1 MNYQT
6 LQFDLQDHVA
16 WITLDRPAALNALNL
31 QMAKELYDVA
41 NRCGADKSVRAAVL
55 MGSGERAFCAGG
67 DVADFAKAGDGLE
80 RLLRE
85 MTGYLHLAVSR
96 FAWMRAPLIGAING
110 VAAGAGFSLA
120 LCCDL
125 AIAADSVKFTS
136 AYSKIGFTPD
146 GSSTWFLS
154 RLLGHRRAMEL
165 YLTERVLTAQEALDW
180 GLVNRVV
187 PGKDL
192 TAETRKLAAQL
203 AKGPTL
209 AYGGIKKLLQMA
221 ATESLESQMER
232 ETRGIV
238 RTGTSADGR
247 EGARAFV
254 EKRAPR
260 FTGD

>member
-1 MNYQT
+1 MKYET
-6 LQFDLQDHVA
+6 LQFDIQDHVA

-31 QMAKELYDVA
+31 QMTRELYDVA
-41 NRCGADKSVRAAVL
+41 NRCGDISVRAAVL
-55 MGSGERAFCAGG
+55 MGGGERAFCAGG
-67 DVADFAKAGDGLE
+67 DVADFAAAGDGLE
-80 RLLRE
+80 LLIKD
-85 MTGYLHLAVSR
+85 MTGHLHMAISR

-125 AIAADSVKFTS
+125 ALAADSAKFTS

-146 GSSTWFLS
+146 GSSTYYLS
-154 RLLGHRRAMEL
+154 RLLGRRRALEL

-192 TAETRKLAAQL
+192 RDEARKLAQQIAR
-203 AKGPTL
+203 GPTL
-209 AYGGIKKLLQMA
+209 AYGGVKQLLQMA
-221 ATESLESQMER
+221 PVDSLESQMER
-232 ETRGIV
+232 ETRFIV
-238 RTGTSADGR
+238 QTGASADGR

-260 FTGD
+260 FTGT